1 LIIFYETIANYVQA
15 GISHLSL
22 FLASIHKVKIKRS
35 KKKGKKWEEKNSR
48 DVTSEIWKAW
58 S

>member
-22 FLASIHKVKIKRS
+22 FLASIHKVKNE
-35 KKKGKKWEEKNSR
+35 KKKKEKNGKR
-48 DVTSEIWKAW
+48 KIPEK
-58 S
+58 